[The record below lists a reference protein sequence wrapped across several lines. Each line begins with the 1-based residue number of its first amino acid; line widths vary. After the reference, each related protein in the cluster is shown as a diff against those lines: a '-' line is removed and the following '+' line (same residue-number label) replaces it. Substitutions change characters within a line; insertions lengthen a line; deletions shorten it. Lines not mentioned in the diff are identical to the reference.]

1 MLISKADQALLASH
15 HVQIDIQD
23 KCGLM
28 TIQGRQYS
36 ITLLTPSGDGKI
48 HPLTYQPKELT
59 KEQMMNTASKV
70 AIILLKKE
78 LLQNVSSEPL
88 SFEIYQQGI
97 KTADTLSEKIIDH
110 EDPEIE
116 KNTRLD
122 YNALMDYLVPSS
134 HVGTEELMDEK
145 EAAIDENTVSEKDGI
160 SEDEASVDKTKA
172 SDEIPLEK
180 EKETEPRKKGK
191 VKKKKVDLYDVSRST
206 TKMSSTLKP
215 FFQSNPFKKGFKT
228 KKELIKR
235 PLIRAK
241 NIKTEKSLSKV
252 RKMSLMP
259 AKKTR
264 EKTSSLFLN
273 IHQEILA
280 NSFSQSNFPLPL
292 IAPPKQEG
300 RDEILT
306 DELLS
311 TVNRDTETEIS
322 PITDDQIEQ
331 KQIVEETMI
340 PITGN
345 HDKSEELIVRK
356 SKKKKEKMS
365 TALVVRDESPTSRI
379 LVKNF
384 PGLLGMKS
392 PLIYP
397 FIKRPLLSLPFEIS
411 PRIQMTKAMTRG
423 FLPLINSK
431 SMIAPAP
438 QASALT
444 LFPRNEEDF
453 TRELLNGWK
462 ETQPDRREQIKTL
475 TWDLSSIMGS
485 NDQYQY
491 LPLQNYSPP
500 TMNRLIAPVNANQGN
515 IPVGIGIFALITV
528 AANLIKMIRR
538 GIR

>member
-36 ITLLTPSGDGKI
+36 ITLLTPTGDGKI

-110 EDPEIE
+110 EDPEVE

-122 YNALMDYLVPSS
+122 YNALMDYLAPSR

-145 EAAIDENTVSEKDGI
+145 DAIDENTVSEKDAI

-273 IHQEILA
+273 THQEILA

-322 PITDDQIEQ
+322 PITDDQLEQ

-356 SKKKKEKMS
+356 SEKKKEKIS

-384 PGLLGMKS
+384 PRLLGMKS

-397 FIKRPLLSLPFEIS
+397 FIKRPPLSLPFEIS

-423 FLPLINSK
+423 FLP
-431 SMIAPAP
+431 AAH

-444 LFPRNEEDF
+444 LFPRNEEDS

-491 LPLQNYSPP
+491 PPLQNYSPP

-515 IPVGIGIFALITV
+515 IPVGIGTFALITV